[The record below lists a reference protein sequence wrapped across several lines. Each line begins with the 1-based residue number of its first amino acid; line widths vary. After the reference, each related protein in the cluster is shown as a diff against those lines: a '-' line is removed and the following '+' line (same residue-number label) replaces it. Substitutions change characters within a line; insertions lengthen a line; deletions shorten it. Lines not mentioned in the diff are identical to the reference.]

1 MSDTLKQIIEFVAV
15 PLGAVAQLPHHL
27 IINNHPVKPDH
38 VDLPGEFEF
47 VVADTVNISVRNVS
61 SATGDCLVLVEAWH
75 PIERSFGLN
84 PDDGTFSQHLNPQPF
99 VTGGGS
105 AAISS
110 GASPV
115 IVLRPGGVAAQNVVT
130 TWADAMTKLAL
141 LQGFRV
147 LEFDDSIISPIVV
160 PAGAY
165 DMTNVIWS
173 GSAGIDAPQVQ
184 VVEGVTFT
192 RLRQLTERVQVTF
205 TGTTPPVS
213 DFDVSGT
220 VSDTFTLDHSA
231 RVVTAGA
238 GPFFRVTSAV
248 ITAPTISLANGATID
263 AGTTPAINLAVLGS
277 GIVVAIAT
285 GSVLD
290 SNTVSGVVGSNLT
303 LSILSA
309 GTILASEDQPGF
321 SGTITPSN
329 ITKTRFFPFPSASTL
344 VSTNTV
350 LTDTSV
356 LVLVDLSVG
365 VDFTITLPPAAN
377 HRGETIMFK
386 TNDSAETT
394 VTVAPTAGDTTP
406 DGPITLST
414 PFQAVQV
421 TSDGESIW
429 YQTAEFTA

>member
-1 MSDTLKQIIEFVAV
+1 
-15 PLGAVAQLPHHL
+15 
-27 IINNHPVKPDH
+27 
-38 VDLPGEFEF
+38 
-47 VVADTVNISVRNVS
+47 
-61 SATGDCLVLVEAWH
+61 
-75 PIERSFGLN
+75 
-84 PDDGTFSQHLNPQPF
+84 
-99 VTGGGS
+99 
-105 AAISS
+105 
-110 GASPV
+110 
-115 IVLRPGGVAAQNVVT
+115 
-130 TWADAMTKLAL
+130 MTKLAL